1 MAGKQISR
9 YGHIKKMAEVELKVA
24 GCACDIPS
32 HAYTLNFALN
42 PDWPRFFSYAPDIQ
56 KYLEKVCDVFDLR
69 KYITFNTEATRA
81 EWKDD
86 VGKWKVT
93 LRQTTSSGEE
103 REFQEEIQAKLTN
116 ISYLGCLENLFTFN
130 GKQGH
135 ELLQVYQCD
144 FVDAKFYELESLVFA
159 EGKRQK
165 TALWVDIALFKSG
178 ELLLVPEPFLALL

>member
-1 MAGKQISR
+1 MHVEGQIR
-9 YGHIKKMAEVELKVA
+9 VLALGLIKKGDRVFISQGYDPVKQKTFYRAMGGGVDFGETSLE
-24 GCACDIPS
+24 
-32 HAYTLNFALN
+32 AL
-42 PDWPRFFSYAPDIQ
+42 
-56 KYLEKVCDVFDLR
+56 
-69 KYITFNTEATRA
+69 
-81 EWKDD
+81 
-86 VGKWKVT
+86 
-93 LRQTTSSGEE
+93 E

-144 FVDAKFYELESLVFA
+144 FADAKFYELESLVFA

-165 TALWVDIALFKSG
+165 TALWVDMALFKSG